1 MIVLDTNVISE
12 TMRSKPDA
20 KVMAWLND
28 QHLASLW
35 LSAITV
41 AELRFGVARLPAGKR
56 RTALIGRVETA
67 ITDIF
72 AGRIA
77 SFDTEAAGFLAE
89 RAAVAEA
96 GGTRV
101 EFADAAIAASAL
113 AKGFSVATRD
123 TAPFAA
129 MGVGIIDPWA

>member
-20 KVMAWLND
+20 NVMAWLND

-41 AELRFGVARLPAGKR
+41 AELRFGVARLPDGKR

-67 ITDIF
+67 VTKIF

-77 SFDTEAAGFLAE
+77 AFDTEAAGVLAE
-89 RAAVAEA
+89 RAAIAEA